1 MGVTKGAAV
10 AVAMPPEGLR
20 FLADLQRHNDK
31 AWFEQNRSV
40 YVDAVKEPWLDV
52 VDAVSERLS
61 EFAPEYVRPAAQ
73 AVMRIH
79 RDVRFS
85 KDKTPYN
92 PRVAAAW
99 ARSGLDKFGAAS
111 FYLAV
116 TPSGVEVGAGSY
128 APSTAQLAAIR
139 DHLLLHH
146 GDARR
151 ALDRASAIADTS
163 DGQELQRPPRG
174 FPEDHPALDLALRRR
189 WVALA
194 GLPREVAARPDFVDT
209 VVDRFREFAPLVEW
223 LNVPLAEVAPPA
235 RR

>member
-1 MGVTKGAAV
+1 MAAV
-10 AVAMPPEGLR
+10 FPPEGLT
-20 FLADLQRHNDK
+20 FLRDLEHNNERS
-31 AWFEQNRSV
+31 WFEDHKAAYVASV
-40 YVDAVKEPWLDV
+40 KDPWLDV
-52 VDAVSERLS
+52 VDAISERLAA
-61 EFAPEYVRPAAQ
+61 FAPEYVRPASQ

-116 TPSGVEVGAGSY
+116 TPRGVEVGAGSY
-128 APSTAQLAAIR
+128 APTTAQLAAIR

-151 ALDRASAIADTS
+151 ALETAAAVADTS

-194 GLPREVAARPDFVDT
+194 GLDAEASSRPDFVDG
-209 VVDRFREFAPLVEW
+209 VAERFRAFLPLVEW
-223 LNVPLAEVAPPA
+223 LNLPLAGVPPRA
-235 RR
+235 RA

>member
-1 MGVTKGAAV
+1 M
-10 AVAMPPEGLR
+10 AVAMPPEGLQ
-20 FLADLQRHNDK
+20 FLADLERHNDK
-31 AWFEQNRSV
+31 EWFEQNRAV
-40 YVDAVKEPWLDV
+40 YLDCVKEPWLDV
-52 VDAVSERLS
+52 VDAISERLA
-61 EFAPEYVRPAAQ
+61 EFAPAYVRPAGQ

-85 KDKTPYN
+85 KNKTPYN

-116 TPSGVEVGAGSY
+116 TPHILEVGAGSY

-151 ALDRASAIADTS
+151 ALDRASAVADTS

-189 WVALA
+189 WVAFA
-194 GLPREVAARPDFVDT
+194 TMPREAATRPDFVDT
-209 VVDRFREFAPLVEW
+209 AVDRFREFSPLVEW
-223 LNVPLAEVAPPA
+223 LNVPLADVPPPA